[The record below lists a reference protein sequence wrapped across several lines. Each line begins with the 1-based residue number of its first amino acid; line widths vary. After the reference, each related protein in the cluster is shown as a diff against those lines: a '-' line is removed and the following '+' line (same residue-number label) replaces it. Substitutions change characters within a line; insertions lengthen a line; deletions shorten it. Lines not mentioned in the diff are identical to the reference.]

1 MKLLLLLITILSFSC
16 STKNELPNIIFI
28 LADDLGYGD
37 VGIYNA
43 KSNIPTP
50 NLDKMAKE
58 GMMFTDAHSPSTV
71 CTPTRYSLLTGRMA
85 FRTGKVGVFNTPGGP
100 SMIEEDR
107 LTVGEMLQSKGY
119 KTAVVGKWHLGLTFF
134 DSSGKHIK
142 DGGIEAVQRIDFSRK
157 IPDSPLSRGF
167 DYFFGTPNCPT
178 TDQLYAYMEGDMI
191 PVPPTQLLNK
201 DPLPKHIYSLDNYDG
216 MIAPDFDLEEVDNKF
231 LSKSKEF
238 IEKHSKNSKNQPFF
252 LFHSAQAVHLPSFPG
267 NDFKGKTSSGPH
279 GDFIFQLD
287 YIVGELLKSVEENG
301 FGDNTLIIFSSDNGP
316 EVPTVVNM
324 RKDHNHDGAYP
335 LRGVKRDNWEGG
347 HRVPFI
353 AYWPGKIKAG
363 SVSNQITS
371 LTDFMATVAEII
383 DFKLPNNAAE
393 DSYSMLSEFL
403 GLNKG
408 KQIRKYM
415 LQQSIEPYRS
425 QTVKLSIRKGPWK
438 YLDHIGSGGNQY
450 TNNDDYWSM
459 PIEKNIPNDLT
470 GAPGQLYN
478 LNWDL
483 GETKNL
489 FFEYPEIR
497 DELIKKLNQFK
508 KSGRSTDLKEIT
520 EVDLKKYE
528 PRKFV
533 SSENDTINY
542 RLFIPENY
550 DSTKKYPLILFHH
563 GAGGLGNDNV
573 KNLESPLILEWAGK
587 ERQMRNPSFILAP
600 QIPITKNLIG
610 DNGKPRTGIMKVHIR
625 AIHEIIDDLEEEF
638 SIDTKREYI
647 TGLSMG
653 GECTWLSLIERPD
666 RFAAAVPICGGDW
679 IIDMKAKEIGEK
691 FSKLPIW
698 VFHGDEDEIVS
709 VEVSRKFVKA
719 LRNAGGNPKYTEYKG
734 VNHDSWTLAYR
745 DNELIDWFF
754 SQSKIKN

>member
-1 MKLLLLLITILSFSC
+1 MKFYLLVILSFFTFTC
-16 STKNELPNIIFI
+16 SSKQQLPNVIFI

-37 VGIYNA
+37 VGVYN
-43 KSNIPTP
+43 SNSKIPTP
-50 NLDKMAKE
+50 NLDRMAKE

-100 SMIEEDR
+100 SMIEKER
-107 LTVGEMLQSKGY
+107 LTIGKMLQSKGY

-134 DSSGKHIK
+134 DKDGKHIRE
-142 DGGIEAVQRIDFSRK
+142 GGIEAVQRIDFSQK

-178 TDQLYAYMEGDMI
+178 TDQLYAYMEGDSF
-191 PVPPTQLLNK
+191 PVPPNMLLDK
-201 DPLPKHIYSLDNYDG
+201 APLPKHIYSLDNDYG

-231 LSKSKEF
+231 LSKSIQF
-238 IEKHSKNSKNQPFF
+238 IENHSKTSKNQPFF
-252 LFHSAQAVHLPSFPG
+252 LFHSAQAVHLPSFPS
-267 NDFKGKTSSGPH
+267 DEFKGKTSFGPH

-287 YIVGELLKSVEENG
+287 HIVGEIIKTVNDNG

-324 RKDHNHDGAYP
+324 RKDYNHDGAYP

-353 AYWPGKIKAG
+353 AYWPGKIKPG
-363 SVSNQITS
+363 NVSNQMTS
-371 LTDFMATVAEII
+371 LTDLMATLADII
-383 DFKLPNNAAE
+383 DFDLPNDAGE
-393 DSYSMLSEFL
+393 DSYSILPVFL
-403 GLNKG
+403 GKSEE
-408 KQIRKYM
+408 IRKYM
-415 LQQSIEPYRS
+415 IQQSIEPPGSNIVR
-425 QTVKLSIRKGPWK
+425 LSIRKGPWK
-438 YLDHIGSGGNQY
+438 YLDHKGSGGNQY
-450 TNNDDYWSM
+450 INNDDYWSM

-489 FFEYPEIR
+489 YFEYPKIR
-497 DELIKKLNQFK
+497 DELIKKLNEFK

-542 RLFIPENY
+542 RLFVPENY
-550 DSTKKYPLILFHH
+550 DSSKKYPLILFHH
-563 GAGGLGNDNV
+563 GAGGLGNDNI
-573 KNLESPLILEWAGK
+573 KNLESPLISEWAGK
-587 ERQMRNPSFILAP
+587 ERQMRNPSFILSP
-600 QIPITKNLIG
+600 QIPITKNFIG
-610 DNGKPRTGIMKVHIR
+610 ENGKPRTGIMKVHIR
-625 AIHEIIDDLEEEF
+625 AIHEIIDNLEEEF
-638 SIDTKREYI
+638 SIDTNREYI

-653 GECTWLSLIERPD
+653 GECTWLSLIERPN

-679 IIDMKAKEIGEK
+679 IIDMKAKEIGVK

-719 LRNAGGNPKYTEYKG
+719 LQDAGGNPKYTEYKG
-734 VNHDSWTLAYR
+734 VNHDSWSLAYR

-754 SQSKIKN
+754 SQSKKKN